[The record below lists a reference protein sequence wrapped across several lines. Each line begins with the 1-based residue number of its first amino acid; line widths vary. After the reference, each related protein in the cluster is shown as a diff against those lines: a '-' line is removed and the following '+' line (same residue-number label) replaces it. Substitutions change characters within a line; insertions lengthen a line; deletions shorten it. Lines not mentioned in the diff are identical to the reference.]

1 MEESGEACEAGAESP
16 ESGAK
21 DEGYS
26 TMSSDM
32 QADASRQSDHAAD
45 RALPDLNEAS
55 DETDNQTI
63 VSINPRESRRHA
75 RLLAEADFI
84 YFPIGEF
91 PLHTILSRLYPPLI
105 ILEDS

>member
-1 MEESGEACEAGAESP
+1 MTEEESGEACEAGAESP

-26 TMSSDM
+26 TMSSDV

-63 VSINPRESRRHA
+63 VSINPRETRRHA
-75 RLLAEADFI
+75 RLLAEADYI
-84 YFPIGEF
+84 YFPIGKTCF
-91 PLHTILSRLYPPLI
+91 YR
-105 ILEDS
+105 